1 MRFLTWFLFLRYGWL
16 CSPVPKTFSKLSMS
30 MPFSQSEGTL
40 KSFSTNMEST
50 YGIGRQFE
58 DKSEEYKEN
67 NVSEVTA
74 AIVAEKIVNGP
85 VDLVVYFLLTF
96 YVLVLFL
103 DVFFS

>member
-40 KSFSTNMEST
+40 KSFSINMEST

-58 DKSEEYKEN
+58 DRSEEYKEN

-103 DVFFS
+103 DVSL

>member
-1 MRFLTWFLFLRYGWL
+1 MKFLTWFLFLRYGWL
-16 CSPVPKTFSKLSMS
+16 CSPVPKTFGKLSTS

-58 DKSEEYKEN
+58 DKSKEFKEN

-74 AIVAEKIVNGP
+74 AVVAEKIVNGP
-85 VDLVVYFLLTF
+85 VDLVVYFFLTF
-96 YVLVLFL
+96 YVLDLFL
-103 DVFFS
+103 DVSL

>member
-40 KSFSTNMEST
+40 KSFSINMEST

-103 DVFFS
+103 DVSL

>member
-40 KSFSTNMEST
+40 KSFSINMEST

-96 YVLVLFL
+96 YVLVCFWMFLF
-103 DVFFS
+103 S